1 MVQRPPRPADA
12 IGMDPFALT
21 CDPRRYVARP
31 ACDAVLAR
39 LEAAASVRRTC
50 ALAGPP
56 GIGKTQLLRV
66 LEARLA
72 GRARSVWVPYG
83 ALEPNDFFRLVL
95 GLMERSTSCEADPE
109 QALAELATRGAA
121 QGLPLLLVLD
131 DAHAIPLPT
140 VQRLV
145 SLAARLSGAFCLLAA
160 VADDARAA
168 RVLAA
173 LGREVEHVRFASAM
187 SEDETARY
195 VAARL
200 AQAGAPPD
208 ALARLGP
215 DIVRWLHRE
224 SAGVP
229 RRVHQLAGWMLHRD
243 DPVPDTAPPLAHGGP
258 ALELDRS

>member
-1 MVQRPPRPADA
+1 V
-12 IGMDPFALT
+12 DPFALT
-21 CDPRRYVARP
+21 CDPGRYVARS
-31 ACDAVLAR
+31 ACEAVLER
-39 LEAAASVRRTC
+39 LEAAVLTGRSC

-72 GRARSVWVPYG
+72 GRLRCVHVPYG
-83 ALEPNDFFRLVL
+83 ALEPDDFFRLVL
-95 GLMERSTSCEADPE
+95 GLMERSTPREADPE
-109 QALAELATRGAA
+109 GTLAALARSGAE

-140 VQRLV
+140 LRSLV
-145 SLAARLSGAFCLLAA
+145 SLAARSSGALHLLAS

-168 RVLAA
+168 RALAA

-187 SEDETARY
+187 SEAETARY

-200 AQAGAPPD
+200 AQAGAPPE
-208 ALARLGP
+208 ALARLDP
-215 DIVRWLHRE
+215 DTVRWLHRE

-229 RRVHQLAGWMLHRD
+229 RRVHQLAGWLLHRT
-243 DPVPDTAPPLAHGGP
+243 DPVPDATPPLAESGP

>member
-1 MVQRPPRPADA
+1 
-12 IGMDPFALT
+12 MDPFALT

-31 ACDAVLAR
+31 ACDAVLER
-39 LEAAASVRRTC
+39 LEAAASARRTC

-72 GRARSVWVPYG
+72 GRARGVWVPYG

-95 GLMERSTSCEADPE
+95 GLMGRSAPRDADPE
-109 QALAELATRGAA
+109 HALAELATSGAA

-140 VQRLV
+140 VRRLA
-145 SLAARLSGAFCLLAA
+145 SLAARLPNALCLLAA

-187 SEDETARY
+187 SEAETARY

-200 AQAGAPPD
+200 AQAGAPPS

-215 DIVRWLHRE
+215 DTVRWLYRE

-229 RRVHQLAGWMLHRD
+229 RRVHQLAGWLLHRD
-243 DPVPDTAPPLAHGGP
+243 DPVPDATPCFAEGGP
-258 ALELDRS
+258 DLELDRS